1 MPQARFVLL
10 EGDEEEGKVVSPK
23 KTLPRNM
30 APKER
35 FWLQLDGQHRLLWLN
50 QAGSP
55 TMLEPFF
62 VILYDTTSPF
72 QKWNFR
78 MISPSLVSL
87 KNAGFSSMT

>member
-1 MPQARFVLL
+1 MHQARFVLG
-10 EGDEEEGKVVSPK
+10 EGEEKVVPPK
-23 KTLPRNM
+23 KTLPRNISSEGTLL
-30 APKER
+30 AKIC
-35 FWLQLDGQHRLLWLN
+35 WAASLLWLN